1 MNIVIDLDGTL
12 INSAPDVQ
20 HVAST
25 ILSGLRKDDLTL
37 DEARAGRLSDQI
49 TDWPL
54 TG

>member
-25 ILSGLRKDDLTL
+25 ILSGLRKGIHCSPATWEGCIILNSYIKATN
-37 DEARAGRLSDQI
+37 S
-49 TDWPL
+49 
-54 TG
+54 